1 MRSRARRSVRA
12 GVGFAVALAVLLPG
26 AVPAAADEV
35 RDKEYWLEDY
45 GITEAWKSTQGEG
58 VTVAVID
65 SGIDGTHPD
74 LVGAVVG
81 GTDASG
87 AGDPG
92 GQRGIGEVAGHGT
105 LVGTLLAGRGHT
117 DAEPAPA
124 PSAARSGRATPP
136 ASPPADP
143 GDGPLGQYGEGPDG
157 IVGVAPKADLLAVS
171 VFIEGQ
177 NSGPNPAGVSVDQ
190 QVPDAVRWA
199 VDNGAEVINM
209 SLGSTST
216 AWPESWDDAFLYA
229 EENDVVV
236 VAAAGNRA
244 GGLTQVG
251 APATIPGVLAVA
263 GLDRSGVAS
272 AEASSEGIS
281 IAVAAPSENLVG
293 GLPGGFYAD
302 WSGTSGAAP
311 LVSGVAA
318 LIRARYPEL
327 SAAQVVNRIVGT
339 ARDAGTPGFDTLY
352 GYGIL
357 DVAAAVGKDVAV
369 PAENRL
375 GSMAEWIELYRRGG
389 QTPAPAP
396 SAPAEPPAEV
406 IPPPAAPQAEDPL
419 TSVHNLP
426 AFVVLGFGGLLLAM
440 LLGGAAH
447 VARVHR
453 RAGAPADLSTDPSGT
468 PVRDPARD
476 AAARPSEGPA
486 SPPGA

>member
-1 MRSRARRSVRA
+1 MRRRALVTRSAAAAV
-12 GVGFAVALAVLLPG
+12 VALTVLLPA
-26 AVPAAADEV
+26 AVPAAADDV
-35 RDKEYWLEDY
+35 RGKEYWLEDY
-45 GITEAWKSTQGEG
+45 GIAEAWKSTQGEG
-58 VTVAVID
+58 VTVAIID
-65 SGIDGTHPD
+65 SGIDSTHPD
-74 LVGAVVG
+74 LEGAVVG

-87 AGDPG
+87 AGDAG
-92 GQRGIGEVAGHGT
+92 GQRGIGEVPGHGT
-105 LVGTLLAGRGHT
+105 LVATLLAGRGHT
-117 DAEPAPA
+117 DEPDPAPTQQSGGS
-124 PSAARSGRATPP
+124 SAKATPTPSP
-136 ASPPADP
+136 APPP
-143 GDGPLGQYGEGPDG
+143 FSQYGQGPDG

-171 VFIEGQ
+171 VWIEGQ
-177 NSGPNPAGVSVDQ
+177 TSGPNPAGVTVDE

-199 VDNGAEVINM
+199 VDHGADVINM

-216 AWPESWDDAFLYA
+216 AWPESWDQAFLYA

-318 LIRARYPEL
+318 LIRSRYPDL

-339 ARDAGTPGFDTLY
+339 ARDAGAPGFDTLY
-352 GYGIL
+352 GYGVL
-357 DVAAAVGKDVAV
+357 DVAAAVGEDIVV
-369 PAENRL
+369 PKENRL

-389 QTPAPAP
+389 QDPEPAPAP
-396 SAPAEPPAEV
+396 SSQAAAEAIPAPPVPR
-406 IPPPAAPQAEDPL
+406 AEDPRA
-419 TSVHNLP
+419 P
-426 AFVVLGFGGLLLAM
+426 AHDIPALVVLGFSALAAAVIA
-440 LLGGAAH
+440 GGALH
-447 VARVHR
+447 VARVR
-453 RAGAPADLSTDPSGT
+453 RRPMPAPDDDTGRLDRVP
-468 PVRDPARD
+468 
-476 AAARPSEGPA
+476 EGPNERA
-486 SPPGA
+486 AGEVPKPTSS

>member
-1 MRSRARRSVRA
+1 MRTGAPLAVRTGA
-12 GVGFAVALAVLLPG
+12 GIAVALAVLLPT

-35 RDKEYWLEDY
+35 RDREYWLEDY
-45 GITEAWKSTQGEG
+45 GITEAWRSTQGEG

-65 SGIDGTHPD
+65 SGIDATHPD
-74 LVGAVVG
+74 LAGAVVG

-92 GQRGIGEVAGHGT
+92 GRRGIGEVPAHGT

-117 DAEPAPA
+117 AGQGSARPTPGPSGAP
-124 PSAARSGRATPP
+124 T
-136 ASPPADP
+136 ADT
-143 GDGPLGQYGEGPDG
+143 YGEGPDG

-171 VFIEGQ
+171 VWIEGPT
-177 NSGPNPAGVSVDQ
+177 SGPNPAGVSVDQ

-199 VDNGAEVINM
+199 VDNGADVINM

-216 AWPESWDDAFLYA
+216 SWPESWDDAFLYA
-229 EENDVVV
+229 EQNDVVI

-244 GGLTQVG
+244 GGLAQVG

-293 GLPGGFYAD
+293 GLPGGLYAD

-318 LIRARYPEL
+318 LIRARHPEL
-327 SAAQVVNRIVGT
+327 SAAQVVNRIVAT
-339 ARDAGTPGFDTLY
+339 ARDAGAPGFDTLY

-357 DVAAAVGKDVAV
+357 DVAAAVGADIAV
-369 PAENRL
+369 PQENRL
-375 GSMAEWIELYRRGG
+375 GSMAEWIQLYRRGG
-389 QTPAPAP
+389 ATPAPTPAAPPAPAP
-396 SAPAEPPAEV
+396 EV
-406 IPPPAAPQAEDPL
+406 IPAPPAPQAEDPRAAGRD
-419 TSVHNLP
+419 VP
-426 AFVVLGFGGLLLAM
+426 AYVVLGFGGLLLAV
-440 LLGGAAH
+440 LLGGTVHVLRVGRSAAS
-447 VARVHR
+447 REDDR
-453 RAGAPADLSTDPSGT
+453 GRSEYAG
-468 PVRDPARD
+468 D
-476 AAARPSEGPA
+476 AANVPDAPEVPGPSR
-486 SPPGA
+486 S